1 MFIFS
6 NNWKGRLNGL
16 TQRKNFLSVII
27 IQSFETKCIFF
38 DFFMLN
44 SWVLFSN
51 ACLIIFSNLSQGSV
65 KEVSRGR
72 SRHWQL
78 MSRLQSSGS
87 VRLASNVDL
96 SPFSHVIWLNKQD
109 WKCSNVA
116 PVDHAPFQLQRASKQ
131 AVKRLMPT
139 FQNHAYGCWRMKAA
153 IHRILLPF

>member
-1 MFIFS
+1 MRNNFEHNNHHLIFLKQNIFS
-6 NNWKGRLNGL
+6 LILLCWIHVAYL
-16 TQRKNFLSVII
+16 
-27 IQSFETKCIFF
+27 
-38 DFFMLN
+38 
-44 SWVLFSN
+44 N
-51 ACLIIFSNLSQGSV
+51 ACLITVSNLSQGSV